1 MSLSPTKVCSRCKK
15 EKSLSEFY
23 KNKTKSDGFNY
34 HCKECFK
41 RYSTGKAHKKYMK
54 WWRKTKKGKDS
65 NRNSLLKKE
74 YGITLQEY
82 VRLFE
87 LQNGVCKMCKNP
99 EIKKCLAVDHNHK
112 TGKVRGLLCQQCNC
126 MIGFIENKNLF
137 IKDIQKYLEK

>member
-1 MSLSPTKVCSRCKK
+1 
-15 EKSLSEFY
+15 
-23 KNKTKSDGFNY
+23 
-34 HCKECFK
+34 
-41 RYSTGKAHKKYMK
+41 MK